1 MAKKP
6 GRPFGSKDSKP
17 RTRTNV
23 SKDKEITKTDDKKI
37 DSVTKSISHHLT
49 GSIKKLFDTYSKEY
63 KTPLDA
69 LKAVAKT
76 MHARHHA
83 ALISEMK
90 DYEVKVKQAQDEYDQ
105 IIKTKRINGRAVK
118 ELTIEKKLKRLEVV
132 INSKYYLS
140 SQLTTLESELLKMY
154 SEIERIESGRDD
166 RDVNIFN
173 ILHGKVDPELTKR
186 FQEGFFAHNDDILD
200 TEDADWVEKEK
211 KENQEQEGKE

>member
-1 MAKKP
+1 MTKKP

-37 DSVTKSISHHLT
+37 DSVIKSISHHLT

-90 DYEVKVKQAQDEYDQ
+90 DYEVGVKQAQDEYDQ
-105 IIKTKRINGRAVK
+105 IIKTKKINGRAVK
-118 ELTIEKKLKRLEVV
+118 EPTIEKKLKRLEVV
-132 INSKYYLS
+132 INSRYYLS
-140 SQLTTLESELLKMY
+140 SQLTTLESELIKMY

-166 RDVNIFN
+166 RDINIFQ
-173 ILHGKVDPELTKR
+173 ILHGNVDPELTAR
-186 FQEGFFAHNDDILD
+186 FEKGFFAHNDDILD
-200 TEDADWVEKEK
+200 AEDASWIEEEKQKEKEDK
-211 KENQEQEGKE
+211 KE